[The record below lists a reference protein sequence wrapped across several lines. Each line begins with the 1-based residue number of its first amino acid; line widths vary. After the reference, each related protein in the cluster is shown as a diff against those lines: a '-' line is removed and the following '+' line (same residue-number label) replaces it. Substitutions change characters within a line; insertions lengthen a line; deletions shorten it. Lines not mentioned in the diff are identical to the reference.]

1 MSETEHKVTVEKLPN
16 GKWSCMLHLPHV
28 PEPINL
34 GREFKNEEM
43 AENWLTVSESMTAID
58 TFTRKYAPK

>member
-1 MSETEHKVTVEKLPN
+1 VVASHGRSLKCRKR
-16 GKWSCMLHLPHV
+16 S
-28 PEPINL
+28 NL
-34 GREFKNEEM
+34 GREFKNEEQ